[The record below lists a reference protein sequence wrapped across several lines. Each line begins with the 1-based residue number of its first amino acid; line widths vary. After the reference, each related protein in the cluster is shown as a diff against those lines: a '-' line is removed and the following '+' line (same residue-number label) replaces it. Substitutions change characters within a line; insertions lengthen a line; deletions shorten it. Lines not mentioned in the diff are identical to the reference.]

1 MTTIRQFLVFG
12 LSVLLMQVQVLRAQ
26 ESQGRPAVTIAIMA
40 VNPVAVLGTDV
51 TISIK
56 MTNISDENIVFI
68 GGYRGSLPDGY
79 GYEIRNEQ
87 GGLVQR
93 FGPRYVTM
101 PNGEQ
106 FRLPTRSPGTT
117 RWGNVLPGGST
128 ETRATL
134 SDDFNFESPGTYT
147 IRVWSVPVLNIPEGM
162 DPNAQGVGK
171 AYSNTVTIKLL
182 PPDSSSQPQ
191 Q

>member
-1 MTTIRQFLVFG
+1 MTTIRQSLVFG
-12 LSVLLMQVQVLRAQ
+12 LSVLLMPIPILCAQ
-26 ESQGRPAVTIAIMA
+26 ESQEQPAVAITITA
-40 VNPVAVLGTDV
+40 VNPEAVLGSDV
-51 TISIK
+51 TIVIK
-56 MTNISDENIVFI
+56 TTNTSNEYIVYSANFH
-68 GGYRGSLPDGY
+68 GNVPEGY

-93 FGPRYVTM
+93 FGPRYITM

-106 FRLPTRSPGTT
+106 FRLPTTPPGSM
-117 RWGNVLPGGST
+117 RQGGLRPGEST
-128 ETRATL
+128 EDKATL
-134 SDDFNFESPGTYT
+134 SDDFDFDHPGTYT

-171 AYSNTVTIKLL
+171 VYSNTVTIKLL
-182 PPDSSSQPQ
+182 PPDSSSQSQ